1 MRFVITA
8 LLVVG
13 MSAPALAQVRD
24 SSSVGPVMSLEEAV
38 SLARRNNPT
47 HLQSTTA
54 RERAG
59 AAVRSAYGS
68 LLPTVN
74 TNFGSQYREGRQQFF
89 AGQAFGSSSDVISS
103 NAGVSLDAQFNAA
116 SLLGPRAQKAQLD
129 AAELDVTTSEQ
140 ALRNNVT
147 QQYMTVLQ
155 AQARAQLQDTLLAS
169 TQAQLELAKAREAV
183 GAATTLDVRRAEV
196 AVGQQQVAVLQARN
210 TIEIEKLRL
219 FQQIGVPQPPNVQ
232 LTTQFPVT
240 EPTLQLDDLL
250 ASSRR
255 SNPALAALRARE
267 KAADINVKR
276 ARSSY
281 TPTLSLSTGIN
292 GYTSEDRNIDAT
304 IAGTRSDFAQSFAA
318 CNEQNTIRA
327 TAGLPAQSCSRFVFT
342 DAQAS
347 AIRNANNTFPF
358 SMTRNPITFSASLSL
373 PIFDGFQREQRFEV
387 ASASRLDARYQ
398 ERARELQVTAD
409 VTAAHLN
416 LVTAYRTV
424 RLQEQNSQAA
434 RQALELAQERFKVC
448 ANTFVDVQQ
457 ARSDYERAETD
468 RINAVYDFHKAYA
481 TLEAA
486 VGHPL
491 R

>member
-1 MRFVITA
+1 M
-8 LLVVG
+8 
-13 MSAPALAQVRD
+13 
-24 SSSVGPVMSLEEAV
+24 
-38 SLARRNNPT
+38 
-47 HLQSTTA
+47 
-54 RERAG
+54 
-59 AAVRSAYGS
+59 
-68 LLPTVN
+68 
-74 TNFGSQYREGRQQFF
+74 
-89 AGQAFGSSSDVISS
+89 
-103 NAGVSLDAQFNAA
+103 
-116 SLLGPRAQKAQLD
+116 
-129 AAELDVTTSEQ
+129 
-140 ALRNNVT
+140 
-147 QQYMTVLQ
+147 
-155 AQARAQLQDTLLAS
+155 
-169 TQAQLELAKAREAV
+169 

-210 TIEIEKLRL
+210 TVEVEKLRL
-219 FQQIGVPQPPNVQ
+219 FQQIGVPQPANVQ

-240 EPTLQLDDLL
+240 EPTLKLDELL
-250 ASSRR
+250 ASSHR

-304 IAGTRSDFAQSFAA
+304 IASTRSDYAQSFAA
-318 CNEQNTIRA
+318 CNDQNAIRA
-327 TAGLPAQSCSRFVFT
+327 GAGLPAQNCSRFVFT

-347 AIRNANNTFPF
+347 AIRSANNTFPF
-358 SMTRNPITFSASLSL
+358 SMTRNPITFSATLSL
-373 PIFDGFQREQRFEV
+373 PIFDGFQREQRIEE
-387 ASASRLDARYQ
+387 ANASRLDARYQ

-409 VTAAHLN
+409 VTAANLN

-424 RLQEQNSQAA
+424 KLQEQNSQAA
-434 RQALELAQERFKVC
+434 RQALELAQERFKVG